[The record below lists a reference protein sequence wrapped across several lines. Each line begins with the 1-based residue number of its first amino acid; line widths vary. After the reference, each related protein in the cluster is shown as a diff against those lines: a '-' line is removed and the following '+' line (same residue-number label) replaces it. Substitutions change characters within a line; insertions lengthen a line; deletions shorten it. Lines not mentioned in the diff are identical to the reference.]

1 MSNLVKTGG
10 CWSIASEVRMLT
22 RVMKSVF
29 PNIFIYEGIDTI
41 LGLLVIR
48 DHSDREFGQLNYSL
62 IFR

>member
-1 MSNLVKTGG
+1 
-10 CWSIASEVRMLT
+10 MLT

-48 DHSDREFGQLNYSL
+48 DHSDREIGQLNYSL